1 MSQASPAGRSNL
13 EQSKHSYWST
23 KAKLVV
29 AGGVAAS
36 LSLAIGAVWFVKAK
50 SSDRAET
57 MTVSTVRPVET
68 IRFAPIPEK
77 SAKTTPTVPANVEP
91 PQGTVRRMEAISG
104 AFKK

>member
-1 MSQASPAGRSNL
+1 MSKVLQAGRSNL
-13 EQSKHSYWST
+13 EQSKHSYWSG

-36 LSLAIGAVWFVKAK
+36 LSLATGAVWFVKAQ
-50 SSDRAET
+50 SSDSTAT
-57 MTVSTVRPVET
+57 MAVSTVRPVET
-68 IRFAPIPEK
+68 IRYAPVPEK
-77 SAKTTPTVPANVEP
+77 SAKSTPTVPPNVEP